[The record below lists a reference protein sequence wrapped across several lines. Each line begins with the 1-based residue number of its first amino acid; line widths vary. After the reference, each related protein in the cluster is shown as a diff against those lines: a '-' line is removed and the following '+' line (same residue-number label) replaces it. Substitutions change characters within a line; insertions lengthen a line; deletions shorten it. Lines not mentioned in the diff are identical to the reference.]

1 MSVEHGH
8 VTDEA
13 KNIFVKLPDGR
24 QTLHTISKSG
34 KVEDLLKALS
44 LVPSD
49 YSVSL
54 HGRNLHNSLS
64 GLSFADLQKNE
75 TITVQALL
83 LGGVESASSGQGRA

>member
-1 MSVEHGH
+1 MYDEHGH
-8 VTDEA
+8 VLDEA

-24 QTLHTISKSG
+24 QTLHNISKSG
-34 KVEDLLKALS
+34 QVEDLLKAPS

-54 HGRNLHNSLS
+54 HGRNLAK
-64 GLSFADLQKNE
+64 GGSFADLQKND

-83 LGGVESASSGQGRA
+83 LGGVENASSG